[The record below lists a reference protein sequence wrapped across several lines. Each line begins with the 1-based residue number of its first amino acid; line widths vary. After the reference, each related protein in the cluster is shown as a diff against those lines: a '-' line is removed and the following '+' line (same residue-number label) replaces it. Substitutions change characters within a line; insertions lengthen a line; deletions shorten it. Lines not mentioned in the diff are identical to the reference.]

1 MAFADGQGF
10 LSEDILRS
18 MLMEQMRNDRMMQA
32 GQAANQGIQQGIQGG
47 LQLHQQNQRDAES
60 RRQFD
65 AEQQRLA
72 AQQAEQRRQF
82 DAQQGLKKSELDA
95 QIAQMEAELEAQRQ
109 QNEARVRA
117 EAERRAKGA
126 VPGMGPSVDARKS
139 QYEKEAEALWGGVS
153 EYEPEPPTPDFNRIE
168 AEQIANEFGV
178 DVNTILAMQAEE
190 QYRQGRRG
198 VGDTY
203 TDKQRDAELDS
214 IRADIEGKQAGAAIQ
229 RRTAETGRLP
239 SQSSYSHRYD
249 HRPDAAEKYQ
259 PQPDI
264 RIGGPGRGGGGG
276 LDESDR
282 LLKLLE
288 TKRKRAENARFQ
300 IKALEKQM
308 LEATDPS
315 ARAEIQ
321 QKKEEAKAAVDDYNR
336 LNETVNERLYG
347 GGRPQASAPSPATA
361 TAPAGDP
368 MDGGVVDDPGVTLS
382 GIIGEEATAR
392 IVERLVASGY
402 DEEQINERL
411 RRYASDPSLI
421 RGG

>member
-18 MLMEQMRNDRMMQA
+18 MLMEQMRNERMMQA
-32 GQAANQGIQQGIQGG
+32 GNAAQQSIQSGITGG

-72 AQQAEQRRQF
+72 AQQAERRRQF

-109 QNEARVRA
+109 QNEARARA

-126 VPGMGPSVDARKS
+126 VPGMGPSVEARKS
-139 QYEKEAEALWGGVS
+139 QYQQEADALWGGVR
-153 EYEPEPPTPDFNRIE
+153 EYEPDPPTPDFNRRE
-168 AEQIANEFGV
+168 AEAMAEEFGV

-190 QYRQGRRG
+190 QYRQSRRG
-198 VGDTY
+198 VDDTY
-203 TDKQRDAELDS
+203 SDKKRDADLGS
-214 IRADIEGKQAGAAIQ
+214 IEADIEGKKAGAAIQ

-259 PQPDI
+259 RQPDI
-264 RIGGPGRGGGGG
+264 RITGGGGGGGGGG
-276 LDESDR
+276 LNESDR

-308 LEATDPS
+308 LQATDPA

-321 QKKEEAKAAVDDYNR
+321 QKEEEARAAVDDYNR
-336 LNETVNERLYG
+336 LNEKVNEMLYG
-347 GGRPQASAPSPATA
+347 GGRAQASATTPSPSPSPSPAGGVTTA
-361 TAPAGDP
+361 TEARERLEQLVGPDQVKAIVNSLAR
-368 MDGGVVDDPGVTLS
+368 GGVRGPDL
-382 GIIGEEATAR
+382 
-392 IVERLVASGY
+392 
-402 DEEQINERL
+402 EQRMIYLAQN
-411 RRYASDPSLI
+411 PHLI
-421 RGG
+421 TG